1 MTSLYSSG
9 LMTELKGR
17 IIIENTGYH
26 GEAFITSK
34 KCNRHTTENGI
45 QQRKSV
51 AMMMDI
57 LVCNFRS
64 LLRVTDVFTVTPLD
78 DLVTKYWITM

>member
-34 KCNRHTTENGI
+34 KCNRHEAHH
-45 QQRKSV
+45 RKWNP
-51 AMMMDI
+51 AKK
-57 LVCNFRS
+57 VCS
-64 LLRVTDVFTVTPLD
+64 YD
-78 DLVTKYWITM
+78 DGYLGLQLQISFASY